1 MTDDFAILNIK
12 SDLSRQ
18 IHVFSKY
25 LVVLLVIYNKLLNI
39 FFKTETFYLTHI
51 GSLVRM
57 DNETLVNNTCNPKL
71 VS

>member
-51 GSLVRM
+51 GNLVRM